1 MNFYLISPPKEHKN
15 FNLVNLIELSKII
28 KIDFLQLRPKYIT
41 FKKNNEFIKKYHF
54 LFHKICTENKIKL
67 IINDDLRLAKKLRFD
82 GIHLGQEDISCKEAR
97 DYLGKNSIIGIS
109 CNNSVRLSI
118 KAKKDGADY
127 VAFGP
132 MFTSKTKENKKNL
145 IDLKKFKEKED
156 KIPLPYTLIGGID
169 HKNVYKIK
177 KIKAKNIAIINSLWD
192 FKDGPIES
200 AKIFKKIINL

>member
-1 MNFYLISPPKEHKN
+1 MNFYVISPPKEHKS

-41 FKKNNEFIKKYHF
+41 LKKNIDFIKKYHF
-54 LFHKICTENKIKL
+54 LFNKICTENKIKL
-67 IINDDLRLAKKLRFD
+67 IVNDDLRLAKKLRFD

-109 CNNSVRLSI
+109 CNNSVQLSI

-145 IDLKKFKEKED
+145 IDLKKFKERED